1 MNRVLLGILCGILFG
16 AMDPSMVLFGKSPEK
31 SKTLLL
37 QAFFSRFVL
46 GILAANVTISAAPAV
61 SGAIVG
67 FLISL
72 PEAIAMK
79 SVRGNPRHGPRV
91 WSVDRIGGKTLGDIV
106 GTQ

>member
-1 MNRVLLGILCGILFG
+1 M
-16 AMDPSMVLFGKSPEK
+16 
-31 SKTLLL
+31 
-37 QAFFSRFVL
+37 
-46 GILAANVTISAAPAV
+46 
-61 SGAIVG
+61 G

-106 GTQ
+106 GAQ